1 MLLKALIRL
10 TMILK
15 ELNTSLSLHEIFET
29 FLEYDHCFLLESGG
43 GIKKLARYS
52 IIGGAPFLTFKSKG
66 EYIEIRD
73 EEKTVGKNGNPFE
86 ELKYLFNRFR
96 IRENNIADIP
106 FAGGAVGY
114 FGYDLARFLEIM
126 PDISTDDLNLPDSY
140 FMFVNAGVIYDHW
153 SKKIY
158 IFSVDLSIQNLG
170 NSGETASDF
179 VAIIEEKIR
188 EKKKNKYLEVN
199 PLDSDIRAKV
209 TNVVSKRKYIDMIE
223 KAKEH
228 IRIGDVYEVNLS
240 HRIEIESGSE
250 PWQIYRRMNSVNPTP
265 FAAYLQFGDLKIISA
280 SPERFLRLKD
290 SKLESRPIKG
300 TKRRGE
306 SPQEDENLRNELISS
321 EKEKAE
327 NLMIV
332 DLVRNDFGRVCRF
345 GTVEVKE
352 LMAVEAYSG
361 VFQMVSTI
369 EGELSEDKDMFDCI
383 KACFPGGSMTGAPKI
398 MAMEIIEELETIRRG
413 IYSGSLGYLS
423 FSGEADLNII
433 IRTLIATEGKLYFQV
448 GGAIVADSDPDKE
461 YEETWHKA
469 KPVLDAIGCKS
480 SPELEVSE

>member
-1 MLLKALIRL
+1 LLLKALIRL
-10 TMILK
+10 IMILK
-15 ELNTSLSLHEIFET
+15 ELNTYLSLHEIFEI
-29 FLEYDHCFLLESGG
+29 FLEYEHCFLLESGG
-43 GIKKLARYS
+43 DIKKLARYS

-66 EYIEIRD
+66 EDIEIRD
-73 EEKTVGKNGNPFE
+73 KGGIVRKRGNPFE
-86 ELKYLFNRFR
+86 ELKSVFNRFR
-96 IRENNIADIP
+96 VKEKNMAEIP

-114 FGYDLARFLEIM
+114 FGYDLAGFLETL
-126 PDISTDDLNLPDSY
+126 PAISTDDLNLPDSY
-140 FMFVNAGVIYDHW
+140 FMFVNAGIIYDQW
-153 SKKIY
+153 SKKKY
-158 IFSVDLSIQNLG
+158 IFSIDLSFQYPEW
-170 NSGETASDF
+170 SEKTASDF
-179 VAIIEEKIR
+179 VAVI
-188 EKKKNKYLEVN
+188 EKKVRDKEKNKCSEKDLLN
-199 PLDSDIRAKV
+199 SDIRGRV

-223 KAKEH
+223 KAKEY

-240 HRIEIESGSE
+240 HRMEIESGIE
-250 PWQIYRRMNSVNPTP
+250 PWQIYRRINSVNPTP

-280 SPERFLRLKD
+280 SPERFLKIED

-300 TKRRGE
+300 TRRRGE
-306 SPQEDENLRNELISS
+306 TPQEDENLKNDLISS

-345 GTVEVKE
+345 GTVGVKE

-369 EGELSEDKDMFDCI
+369 EGEISEDKDMFDCI

-398 MAMEIIEELETIRRG
+398 RAMEIIEELETVKRG

-433 IRTLIATEGKLYFQV
+433 IRTLIAAKEKLYLQV
-448 GGAIVADSDPDKE
+448 GGAIVADSEPEKE
-461 YEETWHKA
+461 YEETWQKA
-469 KPVLDAIGCKS
+469 MPVLEAVGWDGKFW
-480 SPELEVSE
+480 L